1 MFSGGQ
7 GTRDTRKE
15 QSEERKDS
23 VNSSPKK
30 LADEIEDVEW
40 HWLRPHLGRGALII
54 VAPDLDLTNTAA
66 RISADDTVQVG
77 AWVAAGRLAKPTRE
91 QIADWDEDPTRTFRM
106 LIVQPYVLIQERP
119 AATDEKE

>member
-1 MFSGGQ
+1 M
-7 GTRDTRKE
+7 
-15 QSEERKDS
+15 
-23 VNSSPKK
+23 NSSPKK

-54 VAPDLDLTNTAA
+54 VASDLDLTDAAA

-91 QIADWDEDPTRTFRM
+91 QVADWDQDPTRTFRM
-106 LIVQPYVLIQERP
+106 LIAQPYVLIQERP

>member
-1 MFSGGQ
+1 M
-7 GTRDTRKE
+7 T
-15 QSEERKDS
+15 ERQ
-23 VNSSPKK
+23 
-30 LADEIEDVEW
+30 LREEIEEVEW

-54 VAPDLDLTNTAA
+54 VAPDLDLTDTAA

-106 LIVQPYVLIQERP
+106 LIVQPYVLVQERP
-119 AATDEKE
+119 AANDEKE